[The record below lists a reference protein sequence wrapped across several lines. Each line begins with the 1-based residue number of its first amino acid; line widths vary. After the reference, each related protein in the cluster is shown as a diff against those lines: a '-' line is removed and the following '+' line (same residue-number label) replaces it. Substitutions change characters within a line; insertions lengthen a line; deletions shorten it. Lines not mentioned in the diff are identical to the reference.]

1 MSKIEDIRKN
11 ISKKLSE
18 IPVPGG
24 KGTFDVS
31 NVLNEVEQAVYRSDM
46 YQMESYLKAS
56 LCPVCKV
63 HLEKV
68 KTGIFSHTFKCPKC
82 GFTLAGK

>member
-1 MSKIEDIRKN
+1 LSEIEDIRKN

-18 IPVPGG
+18 IKVPGG

-31 NVLNEVEQAVYRSDM
+31 EVLNEVEQAVFRSEM
-46 YQMESYLKAS
+46 YQMESYLKAN
-56 LCPVCKV
+56 LCPNCKV

-68 KTGIFSHTFKCPKC
+68 KIGIFSHIFKCPKC